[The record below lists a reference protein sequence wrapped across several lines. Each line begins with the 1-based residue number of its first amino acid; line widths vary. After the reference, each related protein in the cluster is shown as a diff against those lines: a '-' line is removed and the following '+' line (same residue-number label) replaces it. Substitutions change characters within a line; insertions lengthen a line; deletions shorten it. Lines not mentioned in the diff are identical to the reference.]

1 MGGSK
6 SALGTPQ
13 GAESGTAAGQGRTQ
27 GYSLGTIVTG
37 WSTGVHEVHGA
48 LYSRYR
54 ALGGTKSPLGFPTH
68 DTYTAADGFSRVSN
82 FVGGLI
88 VYSTA
93 TGAHEVHGN
102 ILATWRATGATK
114 GSLRDPTSDEM
125 DITGGL
131 GRMNTFQLGA
141 IYWSSSL
148 GAHEV
153 HGSLFATYRSRGG
166 PTGKLGLPTSNVF
179 TSGGLRRSNFQHG
192 YITYNPVGGATH
204 VVLL

>member
-1 MGGSK
+1 
-6 SALGTPQ
+6 
-13 GAESGTAAGQGRTQ
+13 
-27 GYSLGTIVTG
+27 
-37 WSTGVHEVHGA
+37 
-48 LYSRYR
+48 
-54 ALGGTKSPLGFPTH
+54 
-68 DTYTAADGFSRVSN
+68 
-82 FVGGLI
+82 VGGLI
-88 VYSTA
+88 VYSTT

-102 ILATWRATGATK
+102 ILSTWQAAGATK

-131 GRMNTFQLGA
+131 GRMNTFLLGA

-179 TSGGLRRSNFQHG
+179 TSGSLRRSNFQHG